1 MHDESTKQ
9 PCCNLPWEPPQ
20 VIPAQVRRVNNLIFR
35 KINQF
40 HRENNVDNVTPMH
53 DWIMSYLYW
62 HKNEPVY
69 QRDIEREFSI
79 TRSTVTN
86 ILQLMER
93 KGYIERQS
101 VPQDARLKRLILTEE
116 GGRVHEK
123 TMLSLHQTDEFVAGL
138 LTEEENAEL
147 LRLLNK
153 LRKGLENEP
162 ERGGRCTVC
171 YRLRMRRAAQYAKE
185 HGFDWFT
192 TCLLYTS

>member
-9 PCCNLPWEPPQ
+9 PCCNPPWEPPQ
-20 VIPAQVRRVNNLIFR
+20 VIPALIRRVNNLIFR
-35 KINQF
+35 KVNQF

-62 HKNEPVY
+62 HKNDSVY

-93 KGYIERQS
+93 KGYIQRQS
-101 VPQDARLKRLILTEE
+101 VPQDARLKQLVLTEE
-116 GGRVHEK
+116 GVLFHEK
-123 TMLSLHQTDEFVAGL
+123 TILSFHQTDDYVAGL
-138 LTEEENAEL
+138 LTEEENAQL

-153 LRKGLENEP
+153 LREALK
-162 ERGGRCTVC
+162 
-171 YRLRMRRAAQYAKE
+171 
-185 HGFDWFT
+185 
-192 TCLLYTS
+192 

>member
-1 MHDESTKQ
+1 MKAPSNPAAT
-9 PCCNLPWEPPQ
+9 PPWEPPQ

-93 KGYIERQS
+93 KATS
-101 VPQDARLKRLILTEE
+101 SARACR
-116 GGRVHEK
+116 
-123 TMLSLHQTDEFVAGL
+123 
-138 LTEEENAEL
+138 
-147 LRLLNK
+147 
-153 LRKGLENEP
+153 
-162 ERGGRCTVC
+162 
-171 YRLRMRRAAQYAKE
+171 RMP
-185 HGFDWFT
+185 G
-192 TCLLYTS
+192 SNG

>member
-1 MHDESTKQ
+1 MYAIKQFYLKLFNAKTTMKDKTMMCDETKNE
-9 PCCNLPWEPPQ
+9 CCNHADPPWEGPQ
-20 VIPAQVRRVNNLIFR
+20 VIPAQIRGVDNLIFR

-62 HKNEPVY
+62 HKNDPVY

-93 KGYIERQS
+93 KGYIQRLN

-123 TMLSLHQTDEFVAGL
+123 TMLCIHQTDDYVAGL
-138 LTEEENAEL
+138 LTAEENTEL

-153 LRKGLENEP
+153 LYLGL
-162 ERGGRCTVC
+162 
-171 YRLRMRRAAQYAKE
+171 K
-185 HGFDWFT
+185 
-192 TCLLYTS
+192 

>member
-1 MHDESTKQ
+1 MYAIKQFYLKLFNTKTTMKDKTMMCDEIKIE
-9 PCCNLPWEPPQ
+9 CCKRTDPPWESPQ
-20 VIPAQVRRVNNLIFR
+20 VIPAQIRRVNNLIFR

-116 GGRVHEK
+116 GVRVHEK

-153 LRKGLENEP
+153 LRKGLE
-162 ERGGRCTVC
+162 
-171 YRLRMRRAAQYAKE
+171 
-185 HGFDWFT
+185 
-192 TCLLYTS
+192 

>member
-1 MHDESTKQ
+1 MQDRNKRILDD
-9 PCCNLPWEPPQ
+9 CCTRVTPPWELPQ
-20 VIPAQVRRVNNLIFR
+20 VIPAQLRRVGNLIFR

-40 HRENNVDNVTPMH
+40 ARANGVEEGTPMH
-53 DWIMSYLYW
+53 GWIVEYLYT
-62 HKNEPVY
+62 HRDSPVF
-69 QRDIEREFSI
+69 QRDIERDFSI

-101 VPQDARLKRLILTEE
+101 VPQDARLKMLVLTEK
-116 GGRVHEK
+116 GREFHEK

-153 LRKGLENEP
+153 LKEGL
-162 ERGGRCTVC
+162 
-171 YRLRMRRAAQYAKE
+171 Q
-185 HGFDWFT
+185 
-192 TCLLYTS
+192 

>member
-1 MHDESTKQ
+1 MCDDIKKAVLNA
-9 PCCNLPWEPPQ
+9 CCGRDTPPWEPPQ
-20 VIPAQVRRVNNLIFR
+20 VIPAQIRRVSNLIFR

-40 HRENNVDNVTPMH
+40 ARANGVEEGTPMH
-53 DWIMSYLYW
+53 GWIVEYLYA
-62 HKNEPVY
+62 HRDSPVF
-69 QRDIEREFSI
+69 QRDIERDFSI

-101 VPQDARLKRLILTEE
+101 VPQDARLKMLVLTEK
-116 GGRVHEK
+116 GRGFHEK

-153 LRKGLENEP
+153 LKEGL
-162 ERGGRCTVC
+162 
-171 YRLRMRRAAQYAKE
+171 Q
-185 HGFDWFT
+185 
-192 TCLLYTS
+192 

>member
-1 MHDESTKQ
+1 MCDEIKIE
-9 PCCNLPWEPPQ
+9 CCKRTDPPWESPQ
-20 VIPAQVRRVNNLIFR
+20 VIPAQIRRVDNLIFR

-40 HRENNVDNVTPMH
+40 ARANGVEQATPMH
-53 DWIMSYLYW
+53 GWIIEYLYR
-62 HKNEPVY
+62 HREEQVF

-116 GGRVHEK
+116 
-123 TMLSLHQTDEFVAGL
+123 
-138 LTEEENAEL
+138 ENAEL

-153 LRKGLENEP
+153 LRDALK
-162 ERGGRCTVC
+162 
-171 YRLRMRRAAQYAKE
+171 
-185 HGFDWFT
+185 
-192 TCLLYTS
+192 